1 MKELFVI
8 NAQYNH
14 EADKAILSILNGLSN
29 EEREKE
35 RGSYYKSL
43 SGLAAHILGGT
54 AFMLGMFK
62 DAAAHNDAALK
73 ALAALKTVSVPE
85 GKLSE
90 AQWEKLAADI
100 ETADTAYINFT
111 RALTDADLKAPVK
124 ISWYGGNPASVPV
137 FFMLTQ
143 MAAHGTHHRG
153 QVSQILDEL
162 KIDNDYS
169 GVNAAFLP
177 KGA

>member
-14 EADKAILSILNGLSN
+14 EANKAILSILNGLSN
-29 EEREKE
+29 DEREQD

-43 SGLAAHILGGT
+43 SGLVAHILGGT
-54 AFMLGMFK
+54 VFLLGMFK
-62 DAAAHNDAALK
+62 DLAAHNDAARK
-73 ALAALKTVSVPE
+73 ALAPLEAVSVPE

-90 AQWEKLAADI
+90 AQWKQLGADI

-111 RALTDADLKAPVK
+111 KALTDADLKIPVK
-124 ISWYGGNPASVPV
+124 LSWYNSNPDSVPA
-137 FFMLTQ
+137 FFLLNNLV
-143 MAAHGTHHRG
+143 AHGTHHRG
-153 QVSQILDEL
+153 QVSHILDEL

-177 KGA
+177 N

>member
-1 MKELFVI
+1 MKELLVI

-29 EEREKE
+29 EEREQD

-54 AFMLGMFK
+54 VFLLGMFK
-62 DAAAHNDAALK
+62 DMAAHNDAALK
-73 ALAALKTVSVPE
+73 ALAALKPVTIPE

-90 AQWEKLAADI
+90 AQWKQLAADI
-100 ETADTAYINFT
+100 ETADTAYINFAK
-111 RALTDADLKAPVK
+111 ALTGADLKAPVK
-124 ISWYGGNPASVPV
+124 ISWYKGNPDSVPA
-137 FFMLTQ
+137 FFLLNQ
-143 MAAHGTHHRG
+143 LAAHGTHHRG
-153 QVSQILDEL
+153 QVSQILDAL

-169 GVNAAFLP
+169 GVNVAFLGN
-177 KGA
+177 K